1 MSTPRFE
8 VLWAE
13 AAIRDLEQV
22 VDYVGREAPMAAER
36 LLDSVVERSKTLE
49 TMPLRGRVV
58 PELERF
64 EIASHRELIISPYRL
79 VYRVD
84 AGRVSVIGFF
94 DGRRNLEDVLLART
108 LRL

>member
-1 MSTPRFE
+1 MSAPRFE

-13 AAIRDLEQV
+13 AAIRDLEQI
-22 VDYVGREAPMAAER
+22 VDYVGREAPMASER
-36 LLDSVVERSKTLE
+36 LFDSVVERSKTLE

-64 EIASHRELIISPYRL
+64 EIASHRELIIPPYRL

-84 AGRVSVIGFF
+84 TRRVSVIGFF

-108 LRL
+108 MRL